1 MAISE
6 SRYRPFSGREGAAVP
21 TPSAAATSEA
31 ALYGPVTGQQA
42 PGAALGRYRPTVWGQ
57 RPEQEVVRLTVPASL
72 QDRWERVV
80 QRLRVLRRSQ
90 SSASEC
96 AGCSEYDSFRRVK
109 DMVEQMAASAWESE
123 IGVMELRLH
132 LVDNVADAICAPKE
146 DAPDQEPE
154 PPDAAA

>member
-6 SRYRPFSGREGAAVP
+6 SRYRPFSGREGAARGE
-21 TPSAAATSEA
+21 PSVAATSEA
-31 ALYGPVTGQQA
+31 ALYGPASQPQA
-42 PGAALGRYRPTVWGQ
+42 PRAPQGRPLLYGQ
-57 RPEQEVVRLTVPASL
+57 TLEQESLRLTVPTSL
-72 QDRWERVV
+72 QGRWERVV

-96 AGCSEYDSFRRVK
+96 AGCSEYDSFQRVK
-109 DMVEQMAASAWESE
+109 DMVEGMAASAWESE
-123 IGVMELRLH
+123 IGVMEVRLH